1 MQKVG
6 AYRAKTKLSQLLR
19 EVAKGKEIVIT
30 HHGKGIARL
39 VPEMEFR
46 KKRPASEVIEEILHF
61 RPQKDCS
68 HLDTQELREEGRR

>member
-30 HHGKGIARL
+30 HHGKEIARL
-39 VPEMEFR
+39 VPEKESQ
-46 KKRPASEVIEEILHF
+46 KSRPAAEVIEEILAFH
-61 RPQKDCS
+61 PQKDCS
-68 HLDTQELREEGRR
+68 HLDTKQLIQEGRR